1 MLASMKARAVRLSV
15 AWILALATGL
25 PFVHEAGASV
35 DARSMLADAYP
46 GQVDRDHEDDEDRG
60 QDRARRAHAAGEI
73 LPIAEIYRRARQETR
88 GRVLEA
94 DLERAHGRWVYTL
107 TIMDPQGGV
116 FDLDFDGATGQ
127 SMGRE
132 ED

>member
-1 MLASMKARAVRLSV
+1 MLTRMKARAVRLPV

-25 PFVHEAGASV
+25 PLFHGAGASLGTP
-35 DARSMLADAYP
+35 ALLADAHP
-46 GQVDRDHEDDEDRG
+46 RRVDREEEDRG
-60 QDRARRAHAAGEI
+60 QDRARRVHEAGEI
-73 LPIAEIYRRARQETR
+73 LPIAEIYAKARHETR
-88 GRVLEA
+88 GRILEA
-94 DLERAHGRWVYTL
+94 ELERAHGHWVYTL

-132 ED
+132 EDP